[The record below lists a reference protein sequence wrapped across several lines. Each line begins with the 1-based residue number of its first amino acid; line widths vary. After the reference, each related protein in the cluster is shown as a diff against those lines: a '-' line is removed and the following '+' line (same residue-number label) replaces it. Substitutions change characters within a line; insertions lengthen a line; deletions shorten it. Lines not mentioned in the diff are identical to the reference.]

1 METGLEDIE
10 LANLN
15 KEVDIFDTMDEI
27 KKQVEETTKTQ
38 KASTIGAI
46 KNQSS
51 MKEKKV
57 NEIAKQI

>member
-27 KKQVEETTKTQ
+27 KKQVEETTKT
-38 KASTIGAI
+38 
-46 KNQSS
+46 
-51 MKEKKV
+51 
-57 NEIAKQI
+57 